1 METIQQRN
9 SAACDDV
16 EAYRP
21 LGKPVLAAEAGVRV
35 DLYLAARFPF
45 HSRHHWQNK
54 ISEGEVLV
62 SGRSTKS
69 SYRLRSEEQIAYYS
83 PADLEPK
90 VDMGVQKIWESPGIL
105 AVYKPS
111 NLPMHEGG
119 AYRHNTF
126 EKAVKQAFGSQWSAV
141 HRLDRETSGLV
152 LCCDTREMREAI
164 SALFRTRSIQKT
176 YFAIAMGT
184 PKESGW
190 TVDAPLGL
198 AESTT
203 FRLKQGV
210 REDGAPSVTHFRV
223 LETIPG
229 YTLLEVKPETGR
241 THQIR
246 VHAAWSGLPLL
257 GDKKYYPD
265 ESVYLEYLENGFTE
279 RVAACCKTDRLG
291 LHAARLSFLHPFTQ
305 EPVRI
310 EVPLAADLQQIWVD
324 LRKADFF

>member
-1 METIQQRN
+1 MQLIHQTN
-9 SAACDDV
+9 SEVGFDV

-45 HSRHHWQNK
+45 HSRHQWQNK
-54 ISEGEVLV
+54 IIEGEVLV

-69 SYRLRSEEQIAYYS
+69 SYRLRAEEQVAYYS
-83 PADLEPK
+83 PAELEPE
-90 VDMGVQKIWESPGIL
+90 VDMNVRKIWESPGIL
-105 AVYKPS
+105 AVYKPG

-126 EKAVKQAFGSQWSAV
+126 EKAVKQAFGPEWAAV

-152 LCCDTREMREAI
+152 LCSDTREMREAI
-164 SALFRTRSIQKT
+164 SALFRAREIHKT
-176 YFAIAMGT
+176 YLAIAMGT
-184 PKESGW
+184 PAESAW
-190 TVDAPLGL
+190 TVDAPLGD
-198 AESTT
+198 AESTS

-210 REDGAPSVTHFRV
+210 RADGAPSVTHFRV

-229 YTLLEVKPETGR
+229 YALLEVKPETGR

-246 VHAAWSGLPLL
+246 VHAAWSGLPLV

-265 ESVYLEYLENGFTE
+265 ESIYLEYLENGFTD

-291 LHAARLSFLHPFTQ
+291 LHAARLAFVHPDTQ
-305 EPVRI
+305 EPVHI
-310 EVPLAADLQQIWVD
+310 EIPLAADLQHIWGEIK
-324 LRKADFF
+324 KANFF